1 MRLNNADST
10 SIDIDAPTDD
20 RFCRTNEF
28 VATLLLL
35 LLLLL
40 DAEDFSAAVEVVV
53 GTTLCTLP
61 IHDAA
66 TSPPF
71 ATAPNAACS

>member
-20 RFCRTNEF
+20 RFCRNEF

-40 DAEDFSAAVEVVV
+40 DAEVFSAVVRD
-53 GTTLCTLP
+53 TALCTLP

>member
-1 MRLNNADST
+1 MRLNTADST
-10 SIDIDAPTDD
+10 SIDIDAPD
-20 RFCRTNEF
+20 FCRNEF
-28 VATLLLL
+28 VGTLLLLL

-40 DAEDFSAAVEVVV
+40 DAEVFSAVVRD
-53 GTTLCTLP
+53 TALCTLP

-71 ATAPNAACS
+71 ATVSNAACS

>member
-10 SIDIDAPTDD
+10 SIDIDAPTE
-20 RFCRTNEF
+20 RCRNEF

-40 DAEDFSAAVEVVV
+40 DAEVFSAAVEVVV
-53 GTTLCTLP
+53 GTALCTLP

>member
-20 RFCRTNEF
+20 RFCRNKF

-40 DAEDFSAAVEVVV
+40 LLDAEVFSAVVRD
-53 GTTLCTLP
+53 TALCTLP

-71 ATAPNAACS
+71 AIAPNAACS

>member
-1 MRLNNADST
+1 MRRNNADST
-10 SIDIDAPTDD
+10 SIDIDA
-20 RFCRTNEF
+20 RRNEF

-40 DAEDFSAAVEVVV
+40 DAEVFSAVVRD
-53 GTTLCTLP
+53 TALCTLP

-71 ATAPNAACS
+71 VTAPNAACS

>member
-20 RFCRTNEF
+20 RFCRNEV

-40 DAEDFSAAVEVVV
+40 DAEVFSAVVRD
-53 GTTLCTLP
+53 TALCTLP

>member
-10 SIDIDAPTDD
+10 SIDIDAPTDI
-20 RFCRTNEF
+20 CRNEF
-28 VATLLLL
+28 VGTLLLL

-40 DAEDFSAAVEVVV
+40 DAEVFSAVVRD
-53 GTTLCTLP
+53 TALCTLP